1 VGAYLD
7 GLFTQSN
14 LGVVTR
20 MSIWLMPAP
29 EYFQAYFFSCD
40 SEAGLAPI
48 VEALRPLRLNGTLR
62 STVHIANDY
71 KVLAGLQQYPWEE
84 AGGRTP
90 LPEDIMKRLR
100 KRLHFGA
107 WSASGGLYG
116 TRAQVAEA
124 RRLLRK
130 ALSGK
135 VDKLQFLDQ
144 RKLRMAGRF
153 SGLYRTLTGWDLSRA
168 LELVRPLFGLLQGV
182 PTDQPLASTYWRK
195 RNPPPPA
202 MNPDRDGCGLLWC
215 SPVTPADGAQA
226 EELVALAGETLLQYG
241 FEPAISLTMIT
252 ERSLACVISITYDR
266 HVPGEDEKAS
276 ACYRELLRRLSA
288 AGFYCYRM
296 TSQSSA
302 GLKSSPG
309 YDSVLRS
316 LKRSLDPHQ
325 ILAPGRYLPAE

>member
-40 SEAGLAPI
+40 SADALAPI
-48 VEALRPLRLNGTLR
+48 IEALRPLRLNGTLR

-71 KVLAGLQQYPWEE
+71 KVLAGMQQYPWEE

-90 LPEDIMKRLR
+90 LPEEVMKRLR
-100 KRLHFGA
+100 KQLHFGA
-107 WSASGGLYG
+107 WNASGGLYG
-116 TRAQVAEA
+116 TRAQVAET
-124 RRLLRK
+124 RRLLRR

-135 VDKLQFLDQ
+135 VNKLQFLDQ

-153 SGLYRTLTGWDLSRA
+153 SGLYRMLTRWDLSRA

-182 PTDQPLASTYWRK
+182 PTDQPLASAYWRT
-195 RNPPPPA
+195 RFPPPA
-202 MNPDRDGCGLLWC
+202 VMDPNLDGCGLLWC

-226 EELVALAGETLLQYG
+226 EELVALAGETLLSYG

-252 ERSLACVISITYDR
+252 ERSLACVVSITYDR

-276 ACYRELLRRLSA
+276 ACYYELLRRLSA

-296 TSQSSA
+296 TCQSSA

-309 YDSVLRS
+309 YDGVLRS
-316 LKRSLDPHQ
+316 LKRSLDPNQ
-325 ILAPGRYLPAE
+325 ILAPGRYQPAE